1 MQKALHLEDLCVQW
15 RDELRLGRQLADCR
29 YQRLDGAARV
39 AQQHAVLLQLPAEA
53 HDCKHMPIAGEE
65 CPRSS
70 RLGS

>member
-1 MQKALHLEDLCVQW
+1 
-15 RDELRLGRQLADCR
+15 
-29 YQRLDGAARV
+29 
-39 AQQHAVLLQLPAEA
+39 VLLQLPAEA